1 MHIHQWKMW
10 CRKKLHLTWILPI
23 ASHNN
28 AKSLA
33 SCWAFELH
41 HHNSQGGIPP
51 RVDCNV
57 MKVNFFQR
65 SCVFILLNPMEETN
79 LFLVNYFSHWDLH
92 SHKWYEQHSNL
103 LRHYLSW
110 TPWNWDL
117 LHLSSRQLHS
127 TSTKVYIKLH
137 VLRLHITDS
146 NGHYFVKDQVIGG
159 KP

>member
-1 MHIHQWKMW
+1 LHIHQWKMW

-79 LFLVNYFSHWDLH
+79 LFLVNYFHIGIYTPINDMNNIPICLGTICH
-92 SHKWYEQHSNL
+92 EPLGIGICYTFLQDNYIQL
-103 LRHYLSW
+103 LPKY
-110 TPWNWDL
+110 T
-117 LHLSSRQLHS
+117 SSSMSSDCISQIVMDIIL
-127 TSTKVYIKLH
+127 
-137 VLRLHITDS
+137 
-146 NGHYFVKDQVIGG
+146 
-159 KP
+159 